1 MLRAATAI
9 AGAFWK
15 DDRGLPLVP
24 SCKVSCGNVGASRA
38 VCQQMIPLI
47 RNLLGQP
54 TEDAGVGEY
63 VEEALTLRRSDER
76 GRLPMWRGR
85 VNYSRMLG
93 GNLDGER
100 CV

>member
-63 VEEALTLRRSDER
+63 VEGGLDLEEVRRAR
-76 GRLPMWRGR
+76 
-85 VNYSRMLG
+85 
-93 GNLDGER
+93 
-100 CV
+100 